1 MENEMT
7 SKYKILNRDVIKY
20 LAMLAMLLNHISTI
34 FMQSGDLL
42 AEIFLDLG
50 YFTAITMCYFLVE
63 GFEYTHSKEKYAM
76 RLFVFA
82 LLSQIPYSLASIIFI
97 TKSASTLALV
107 GLLYCS
113 AAT

>member
-20 LAMLAMLLNHISTI
+20 LAMLTMLLNHISTI

-63 GFEYTHSKEKYAM
+63 GFEYTAFKRKICHEIV
-76 RLFVFA
+76 RFCFA
-82 LLSQIPYSLASIIFI
+82 FPNTIFI
-97 TKSASTLALV
+97 GIYAKRNFKI
-107 GLLYCS
+107 
-113 AAT
+113 